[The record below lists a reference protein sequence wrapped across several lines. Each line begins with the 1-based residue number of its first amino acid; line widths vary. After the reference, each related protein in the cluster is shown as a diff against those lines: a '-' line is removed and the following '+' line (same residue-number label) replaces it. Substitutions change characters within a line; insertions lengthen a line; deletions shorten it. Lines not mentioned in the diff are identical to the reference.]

1 MTLTLMTFLAVSH
14 VAFLPKA
21 LILLG
26 MKMSH
31 RETCHSTNYSVTS
44 QKGNTELRASVKWMR
59 SEHHTLF
66 EKTPPCPNA
75 DSFYK
80 YQCLRNLESTL
91 SFTCTGRLRT
101 PHRTNCLWFCLT
113 GSEDRLKTQGIFP

>member
-44 QKGNTELRASVKWMR
+44 QKGNRVKSIGKVDAFRASHVV
-59 SEHHTLF
+59 
-66 EKTPPCPNA
+66 
-75 DSFYK
+75 
-80 YQCLRNLESTL
+80 
-91 SFTCTGRLRT
+91 
-101 PHRTNCLWFCLT
+101 
-113 GSEDRLKTQGIFP
+113 